1 MKCMCGEELIFLAVL
16 SPDVCFGC
24 VYYNKTVMV
33 KHKIWQLFTDEEL
46 KGYCKGKWAEKF
58 IEETT

>member
-33 KHKIWQLFTDEEL
+33 KHKIWQTV
-46 KGYCKGKWAEKF
+46 YR
-58 IEETT
+58 

>member
-1 MKCMCGEELIFLAVL
+1 MSVSVVFIIIKQLWLNIKYG
-16 SPDVCFGC
+16 
-24 VYYNKTVMV
+24 K
-33 KHKIWQLFTDEEL
+33 LFTDEEL